1 MIAVDV
7 APMTEVEKDALIV
20 SCLARFTEGM
30 HQADPELLRDERAR
44 VEYMEASPLVLRLR
58 AIVAAEQA
66 TRLLVKLGDN
76 ADAMADRLRALG
88 IKGARLLSNVC
99 PLAVYLGT
107 QGITAY
113 VSREEICVP
122 VDDDTTVHV
131 PVPAATAVF
140 VERFDGGVYLDL
152 IDVDLTDAALE
163 GAGA

>member
-7 APMTEVEKDALIV
+7 APMTEAQKLKMIEDGLDHFIKSLH
-20 SCLARFTEGM
+20 F
-30 HQADPELLRDERAR
+30 ADRDTLDHEAERN
-44 VEYMEASPLVLRLR
+44 EYMEPSPLVLRMR
-58 AIVAAEQA
+58 AQIAAERA
-66 TRLLVKLGDN
+66 TRLLVKLGDD

-88 IKGARLLSNVC
+88 IKGTRLLSNVC

-113 VSREEICVP
+113 VSREEITVP
-122 VDDDTTVHV
+122 VDDDTTVRL

-152 IDVDLTDAALE
+152 IDAELNGEL
-163 GAGA
+163 